1 MVDANILTPDS
12 SHVKG
17 DAASETGDLTFGSA
31 YEAKHEQDMNFIPPP
46 LPPRPQ
52 PPSSLQKRTNLKFL
66 LQESRLRDRT
76 VEFIRPDQLR
86 AASKV
91 CQILDLLA
99 VYVEWGDSPG
109 AIEYI
114 QTLYKTPNL
123 LPSTLFS
130 LCSYEK
136 TDYDV
141 VEMSLAFIRS
151 FSIDNPR
158 TWRLDGFE
166 LIGRILILAC
176 GPPTPWNPNQR
187 HCAIF
192 RECLRRVGERL
203 FPLCL
208 WLFTVDG
215 NTALLMPQLL
225 ACGSQGGRLD
235 RRLTRTRECWEFG
248 YDVLR
253 HISRRHYLNFTG
265 FLSSL

>member
-1 MVDANILTPDS
+1 MEKVDTNILIPDS

-31 YEAKHEQDMNFIPPP
+31 YEVKHEQDMDFMPPP
-46 LPPRPQ
+46 LPPRSQ
-52 PPSSLQKRTNLKFL
+52 SLSSVQKRTNLQFL
-66 LQESRLRDRT
+66 LQKSRLHDRT
-76 VEFIRPDQLR
+76 LEFIQPDQLR

-91 CQILDLLA
+91 CKILDLLA
-99 VYVEWGDSPG
+99 VYIEWGDSPG

-114 QTLYKTPNL
+114 QTLYKTHNL

-130 LCSYEK
+130 LCSHEK

-141 VEMSLAFIRS
+141 VEMSVAFIRS
-151 FSIDNPR
+151 FNIDTLE
-158 TWRLDGFE
+158 TWQLDGFE
-166 LIGRILILAC
+166 LIGCILILAC
-176 GPPTPWNPNQR
+176 GLPTPWNPNRR

-192 RECLRRVGERL
+192 GECLRRVGERL
-203 FPLCL
+203 FPLCV

-225 ACGSQGGRLD
+225 AGGLQGGGPE

-248 YDVLR
+248 YDVL
-253 HISRRHYLNFTG
+253 
-265 FLSSL
+265 